1 VTFVKFWFSVFE
13 PSTSSGII
21 HEIKGLRDTG
31 LAHMSYF
38 YCDFRDAKK
47 QQVTGL
53 LASLIAQLS
62 AKSDACCNVLS
73 TLYSE
78 CDAGSRQP
86 SDDELMDC
94 LETMLNLEG
103 QPPIYI
109 IIDGLDEC
117 PNDSG
122 VVSPR
127 QRVLERVERLVTLQL
142 PDVRICVTSR
152 PEADIRAALK
162 CLAAHSVSL
171 HDEQGQNKDIADYV
185 MRVVYSDRNM
195 GGWRE
200 EDKKMVV
207 ETLSQKADGM

>member
-1 VTFVKFWFSVFE
+1 
-13 PSTSSGII
+13 
-21 HEIKGLRDTG
+21 
-31 LAHMSYF
+31 MSYF

-47 QQVTGL
+47 QQVSGL
-53 LASLIAQLS
+53 LASLVAQLS
-62 AKSDACCNVLS
+62 AKSNACCKVLS
-73 TLYSE
+73 ALYSE

-94 LETMLNLEG
+94 LESMLNLEG

-117 PNDSG
+117 PNNIG
-122 VVSPR
+122 VVPPR
-127 QRVLERVERLVTLQL
+127 EQVLKHVERLATLQL

-152 PEADIRAALK
+152 PEADIQAALK

-171 HDEQGQNKDIADYV
+171 HDEQGQNKDIADYIV
-185 MRVVYSDRNM
+185 RIVYSDRNM

-200 EDKKMVV
+200 EEKKMVV